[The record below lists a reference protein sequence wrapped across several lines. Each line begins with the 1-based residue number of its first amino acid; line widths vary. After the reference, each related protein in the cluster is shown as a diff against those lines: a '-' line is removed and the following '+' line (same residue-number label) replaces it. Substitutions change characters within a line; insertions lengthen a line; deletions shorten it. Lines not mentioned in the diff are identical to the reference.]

1 MSEKAMINYLRE
13 LINLPSI
20 SSDNSKIPASLKTAK
35 FVASKLEEL
44 GAETKIVDNLVSDK
58 NPLIFAKLGSDPTK
72 KTILFYSHYDVQP
85 ASKED
90 GWNTEPFTMVEKDGY
105 IYGRGVT
112 DDKGPIVVVYQA
124 IKELQE
130 AGELPVNVRWL
141 YEGEEE
147 SSSGGFEETV
157 TKGKNFFGKIDG
169 LILADVGWYGE
180 ETPSI
185 VYGTRGIVY
194 VFIEISGPKRDIH
207 SGTGGTFQEP
217 MTDLIHL
224 LSKLISPDGEILV
237 EGIHDSV
244 RPLTKEE
251 EKIFDNIVFD
261 KTAFKANIGYTTQW
275 KNEDPKSLLMHLWRY
290 PSLTIHGIEGAFS
303 GPGSK
308 TVIPAKV
315 SGKVSIRLVPDQKP
329 AEIAKLFEKYVQ
341 KEFEKL
347 HSPNKLKFIVDG
359 LGDYWVGNPTSE
371 LFTANEKAIKEY
383 WKKDPVFTRGGGS
396 IPIIPFLE
404 KIFNAPAM
412 GLATGQPSDGGHS
425 QNERLRIKNFVGSKE
440 VVKILLLNL
449 KK

>member
-1 MSEKAMINYLRE
+1 M
-13 LINLPSI
+13 
-20 SSDNSKIPASLKTAK
+20 
-35 FVASKLEEL
+35 
-44 GAETKIVDNLVSDK
+44 
-58 NPLIFAKLGSDPTK
+58 
-72 KTILFYSHYDVQP
+72 
-85 ASKED
+85 
-90 GWNTEPFTMVEKDGY
+90 
-105 IYGRGVT
+105 
-112 DDKGPIVVVYQA
+112 
-124 IKELQE
+124 
-130 AGELPVNVRWL
+130 
-141 YEGEEE
+141 
-147 SSSGGFEETV
+147 
-157 TKGKNFFGKIDG
+157 
-169 LILADVGWYGE
+169 
-180 ETPSI
+180 
-185 VYGTRGIVY
+185 
-194 VFIEISGPKRDIH
+194 
-207 SGTGGTFQEP
+207 
-217 MTDLIHL
+217 
-224 LSKLISPDGEILV
+224 
-237 EGIHDSV
+237 
-244 RPLTKEE
+244 
-251 EKIFDNIVFD
+251 
-261 KTAFKANIGYTTQW
+261 
-275 KNEDPKSLLMHLWRY
+275 
-290 PSLTIHGIEGAFS
+290 TIHGIEGAFS